1 LQSLHVPPPFL
12 AVAGVAVS
20 GEVESPVSGM
30 MVLLELHVHLQNDV
44 ASVVGD
50 GESYCVMVMMM
61 VRGEGLLTCGEDCR
75 GQDEEEEEH

>member
-1 LQSLHVPPPFL
+1 MPPPFL
-12 AVAGVAVS
+12 AVAGVSVF

-30 MVLLELHVHLQNDV
+30 MVLLELHVHLQKDV

-50 GESYCVMVMMM
+50 GESYCAMVMVLMTTM

-75 GQDEEEEEH
+75 GQDEEEEEE